1 MAHQRPQYYRANT
14 ISEHTNPRVGQ
25 AQEAPALGTK
35 LQQSIGTT
43 AETVHVFKDL
53 MREVTVTNITTD
65 RPDRRRLTTTTTSS

>member
-1 MAHQRPQYYRANT
+1 M
-14 ISEHTNPRVGQ
+14 GQ

-53 MREVTVTNITTD
+53 MREVNQHHDRPTRPTTD
-65 RPDRRRLTTTTTSS
+65 DDDDIVITEW